1 MAGGADIILIL
12 VALIFPPAAVA
23 FITGCSCDLMINI
36 LLTVLGYLPGHIHA
50 FWLIYKKMKA
60 EERYGDAIQY
70 TGNGE
75 WVPKHGQPIYQPP
88 PPAYGATHTS
98 LSLSLRSRQQLLS
111 LQRHGLAGSY
121 RARHL
126 QTISQTSRPQIRIRD
141 RKPIPPLQLRL
152 LPSPR
157 HYSRDPLQA
166 EHEANT
172 VRGHRSARL
181 RSEKEARKSPED
193 QSDSNDRSYRE
204 KLSRSWFGTQVKWY
218 PIPILLGAVVLV
230 GVQARRNYV
239 AERDGKGVGNKIV
252 DENGQVVKM
261 QGPWTVYVIGALPLN
276 AISRAWGWANNITL
290 PIWFR
295 PFGFK
300 LYASIFGCNLD
311 EMKDP
316 DLTHYKSLGEFF
328 YRELK
333 DGARPIDDSVLVSP
347 ADGKVLHFGEI
358 MGRRV
363 EQVKGITYSL
373 DALLGVT
380 SEPEATEKVERGQ
393 AGDHERLD
401 DRQFASVNGIE
412 YSLDELLGDKKS
424 RSAPPPP
431 DAEKPKQSMKR
442 FVKPSYWKSWFV
454 RSKPDGTNTTDIP
467 PSVSG
472 DRSAANDN
480 KNDAGAS
487 GGPKEPMDDAGIAE
501 PDTPEVLGRYANV
514 AYEMGVGALP
524 PLLQPH
530 SPGAKGIR
538 DGNKL
543 FFCVV
548 YLAPGDYHRFHSPT
562 NWVAERRRH
571 FRGELYSVSPY
582 MANRLSN
589 LFVLNERV
597 ALLGRWRHGFFGMVP
612 VGATNVGSIR
622 INFDKALRTNVRKQ
636 RYLAGTYSEAS
647 YAGASKLLGGQ
658 PLGAGDEMGGFLL
671 GSTIVLVFEAPADF
685 RFDLHPGQKIKVGER
700 MGDVRPQVHIEE
712 EEKKNGRV
720 V

>member
-1 MAGGADIILIL
+1 MHRVSA
-12 VALIFPPAAVA
+12 
-23 FITGCSCDLMINI
+23 N
-36 LLTVLGYLPGHIHA
+36 
-50 FWLIYKKMKA
+50 
-60 EERYGDAIQY
+60 
-70 TGNGE
+70 
-75 WVPKHGQPIYQPP
+75 
-88 PPAYGATHTS
+88 
-98 LSLSLRSRQQLLS
+98 LRP
-111 LQRHGLAGSY
+111 
-121 RARHL
+121 
-126 QTISQTSRPQIRIRD
+126 T
-141 RKPIPPLQLRL
+141 
-152 LPSPR
+152 
-157 HYSRDPLQA
+157 
-166 EHEANT
+166 
-172 VRGHRSARL
+172 
-181 RSEKEARKSPED
+181 
-193 QSDSNDRSYRE
+193 E
-204 KLSRSWFGTQVKWY
+204 KLSKSWTGTQIKWY

-239 AERDGKGVGNKIV
+239 AERDGKGVGTKIV
-252 DENGQVVKM
+252 DENGQVVRM

-276 AISRAWGWANNITL
+276 AISRAWGWANNLTL
-290 PIWFR
+290 PVWFR

-300 LYASIFGCNLD
+300 LYAYIFGCNLD

-333 DGARPIDDSVLVSP
+333 EGARKIDDSILVSP

-358 MGRRV
+358 AGRRV

-380 SEPEATEKVERGQ
+380 SAPEATESVVGKSEEESQHARI
-393 AGDHERLD
+393 D
-401 DRQFASVNGIE
+401 DRQFASVNGID
-412 YSLDELLGDKKS
+412 YTLDELLGDEKSKSAMPDPDEVKKRKS
-424 RSAPPPP
+424 
-431 DAEKPKQSMKR
+431 KWTR
-442 FVKPSYWKSWFV
+442 FVKASYWKSWV
-454 RSKPDGTNTTDIP
+454 KRAPSDPANATGVAPSAKPNDFD
-467 PSVSG
+467 
-472 DRSAANDN
+472 SAA
-480 KNDAGAS
+480 DADADDDDEGSADAATKKQ
-487 GGPKEPMDDAGIAE
+487 PKQIDDAGMPE

-530 SPGAKGIR
+530 SPGQKGLKE
-538 DGNKL
+538 GNKL
-543 FFCVV
+543 FFCVI

-622 INFDKALRTNVRKQ
+622 INFDKALRTNVRMQ

-647 YAGASKLLGGQ
+647 YSGASKLLGGQ

-671 GSTIVLVFEAPADF
+671 GSTIVLVFEAPSDF
-685 RFDLHPGQKIKVGER
+685 RFDLKPDQKIKVGER
-700 MGDVRPQVHIEE
+700 LGDIRPPSREE
-712 EEKKNGRV
+712 EDQDRKNGRQV
-720 V
+720 

>member
-1 MAGGADIILIL
+1 MRTPILRPRGRADLLRIL
-12 VALIFPPAAVA
+12 APPE
-23 FITGCSCDLMINI
+23 SL
-36 LLTVLGYLPGHIHA
+36 HS
-50 FWLIYKKMKA
+50 
-60 EERYGDAIQY
+60 
-70 TGNGE
+70 
-75 WVPKHGQPIYQPP
+75 
-88 PPAYGATHTS
+88 ATH
-98 LSLSLRSRQQLLS
+98 
-111 LQRHGLAGSY
+111 
-121 RARHL
+121 
-126 QTISQTSRPQIRIRD
+126 
-141 RKPIPPLQLRL
+141 L
-152 LPSPR
+152 LPSRRPTVASPSIATAIR
-157 HYSRDPLQA
+157 LARPLSFSSKRYYSRNPLQA

-172 VRGHRSARL
+172 VRGHRAARS
-181 RSEKEARKSPED
+181 RSDEQARQFHQSKQAGQD
-193 QSDSNDRSYRE
+193 QNPSYKQ
-204 KLSRSWFGTQVKWY
+204 KLSRSWSSTPIKWY

-239 AERDGKGVGNKIV
+239 AEQNGKGVGTKIV

-290 PIWFR
+290 PVWFR

-300 LYASIFGCNLD
+300 LYAYIFGCNLD

-333 DGARPIDDSVLVSP
+333 EGARPIDDSILVSP

-358 MGRRV
+358 AGRRV

-380 SEPEATEKVERGQ
+380 SSPEATENVVGKSIGDS
-393 AGDHERLD
+393 DHERLD
-401 DRQFASVNGIE
+401 DRQFASVNGID
-412 YSLDELLGDKKS
+412 YTLDELLGDEKS
-424 RSAPPPP
+424 KSAVP
-431 DAEKPKQSMKR
+431 DPDETPKRKSYWKR
-442 FVKPSYWKSWFV
+442 FVKASYWKSWV
-454 RSKPDGTNTTDIP
+454 KRTPAQSSNTTGVPASNAVD
-467 PSVSG
+467 SSSDKSG
-472 DRSAANDN
+472 DAADDDDN
-480 KNDAGAS
+480 EDDDDEPKIDAAVAKK
-487 GGPKEPMDDAGIAE
+487 PKQIDDAGMPE

-514 AYEMGVGALP
+514 AYEMGVSALP

-530 SPGAKGIR
+530 SPNQKGVKE
-538 DGNKL
+538 GNKL
-543 FFCVV
+543 FFCVI

-582 MANRLSN
+582 MARRLSN

-622 INFDKALRTNVRKQ
+622 INFDKALRTNVRMQ

-647 YAGASKLLGGQ
+647 YSGASKLLGGQ

-671 GSTIVLVFEAPADF
+671 GSTIVLVFEAPSDF
-685 RFDLHPGQKIKVGER
+685 RFDLKPDQKIKVGER
-700 MGDVRPQVHIEE
+700 LGDIREAAPEE
-712 EEKKNGRV
+712 PEAQNNGRQV
-720 V
+720 

>member
-1 MAGGADIILIL
+1 MRAT
-12 VALIFPPAAVA
+12 ALRPRARVDLLRTWALPQAVP
-23 FITGCSCDLMINI
+23 S
-36 LLTVLGYLPGHIHA
+36 
-50 FWLIYKKMKA
+50 
-60 EERYGDAIQY
+60 
-70 TGNGE
+70 
-75 WVPKHGQPIYQPP
+75 
-88 PPAYGATHTS
+88 ATH
-98 LSLSLRSRQQLLS
+98 LLPRRS
-111 LQRHGLAGSY
+111 A
-121 RARHL
+121 
-126 QTISQTSRPQIRIRD
+126 TT
-141 RKPIPPLQLRL
+141 PLQSAHTSFL
-152 LPSPR
+152 LIRPLSSSTR
-157 HYSRDPLQA
+157 RFSGRDPLQA

-172 VRGHRSARL
+172 VRGNRAARSRLEEQAREQ
-181 RSEKEARKSPED
+181 RQGKQKEHQGS
-193 QSDSNDRSYRE
+193 SYKQ
-204 KLSRSWFGTQVKWY
+204 KLSRSWFGTQTKWY

-230 GVQARRNYV
+230 GVQARRNYN
-239 AERDGKGVGNKIV
+239 AEQNGKGVGTKIV

-290 PIWFR
+290 PVWFR

-300 LYASIFGCNLD
+300 LYAYIFGCNLD

-333 DGARPIDDSVLVSP
+333 EGAREIDDSILVSP

-358 MGRRV
+358 AGRRV

-380 SEPEATEKVERGQ
+380 SSPEATEKVIGNSQEDGSE
-393 AGDHERLD
+393 HERLD
-401 DRQFASVNGIE
+401 DRQFASVNGID
-412 YSLDELLGDKKS
+412 YTLDELLGDEKS
-424 RSAPPPP
+424 KSAVP
-431 DAEKPKQSMKR
+431 DPDEKPRRKAFWKK
-442 FVKPSYWKSWFV
+442 FVKASYWKSWV
-454 RSKPDGTNTTDIP
+454 KRSPAQSSNSTSLP
-467 PSVSG
+467 P
-472 DRSAANDN
+472 
-480 KNDAGAS
+480 AS
-487 GGPKEPMDDAGIAE
+487 GLKQTNNEQDDEDDDDDDDDDDNDDDQAKTDRAATQKPKQIDDAGMPE

-530 SPGAKGIR
+530 SPNQKGVR
-538 DGNKL
+538 EGNKL
-543 FFCVV
+543 FFCVI

-582 MANRLSN
+582 MARRLSN

-622 INFDKALRTNVRKQ
+622 INFDKALRTNVRMQ

-647 YAGASKLLGGQ
+647 YSGASKLLGGQ
-658 PLGAGDEMGGFLL
+658 PLAAGDEMGGFLL
-671 GSTIVLVFEAPADF
+671 GSTIVLVFEAPNEF
-685 RFDLHPGQKIKVGER
+685 RFDLKPDQKVKVGQR
-700 MGDVRPQVHIEE
+700 LGDVRQPDLEE
-712 EEKKNGRV
+712 SQEKKNGRQV
-720 V
+720 

>member
-1 MAGGADIILIL
+1 MD
-12 VALIFPPAAVA
+12 
-23 FITGCSCDLMINI
+23 
-36 LLTVLGYLPGHIHA
+36 
-50 FWLIYKKMKA
+50 
-60 EERYGDAIQY
+60 
-70 TGNGE
+70 
-75 WVPKHGQPIYQPP
+75 
-88 PPAYGATHTS
+88 
-98 LSLSLRSRQQLLS
+98 
-111 LQRHGLAGSY
+111 
-121 RARHL
+121 
-126 QTISQTSRPQIRIRD
+126 
-141 RKPIPPLQLRL
+141 
-152 LPSPR
+152 
-157 HYSRDPLQA
+157 RDPLQA

-172 VRGHRSARL
+172 VRGNRAARI
-181 RSEKEARKSPED
+181 RAEEQSQQKS
-193 QSDSNDRSYRE
+193 QSKQGQSGSYKQKLSDS
-204 KLSRSWFGTQVKWY
+204 WTGTQIKWY
-218 PIPILLGAVVLV
+218 PIPIFLGAVVLV

-239 AERDGKGVGNKIV
+239 AERDGKGVGTKIV

-276 AISRAWGWANNITL
+276 AISRAWGWANNLTL
-290 PIWFR
+290 PVWFR

-300 LYASIFGCNLD
+300 LYAYIFGCDLD

-333 DGARPIDDSVLVSP
+333 EGAREIDDSVLVSP

-380 SEPEATEKVERGQ
+380 SAPEATEKVVIDDESE
-393 AGDHERLD
+393 HEKLD
-401 DRQFASVNGIE
+401 DRQFASVNGID
-412 YSLDELLGDKKS
+412 YTLDELLGDEKS
-424 RSAPPPP
+424 KSAVP
-431 DAEKPKQSMKR
+431 DPEDAPKRKSKWKR
-442 FVKPSYWKSWFV
+442 FIKASYWKSLV
-454 RSKPDGTNTTDIP
+454 KKPSTEESNTTGIP
-467 PSVSG
+467 PSTAQPDS
-472 DRSAANDN
+472 DSDDDEDDDDDDQASIARSITDSE
-480 KNDAGAS
+480 KK
-487 GGPKEPMDDAGIAE
+487 PKKIDDAGMPE

-514 AYEMGVGALP
+514 AYEMGVSALP

-530 SPGAKGIR
+530 SPGAKGVKE
-538 DGNKL
+538 GNKL
-543 FFCVV
+543 YFCVI

-582 MANRLSN
+582 MAKRLSN

-622 INFDKALRTNVRKQ
+622 INFDKALRTNVRMQ

-647 YAGASKLLGGQ
+647 YGGASKLLGGQ

-671 GSTIVLVFEAPADF
+671 GSTIVLVFEAPSDF
-685 RFDLHPGQKIKVGER
+685 RFDLKPDQKVKVGQR
-700 MGDVRPQVHIEE
+700 LGDIRPPTQAEE
-712 EEKKNGRV
+712 DEAKKNGRQV
-720 V
+720 